1 VAPNETVDA
10 LQRRGVRVVVCM
22 NTVASAT
29 KKLSAAGFG
38 SPDAAREAILKGIVS
53 EVIIVPAMLVA
64 LTQQQEKGVAYIKA
78 A

>member
-1 VAPNETVDA
+1 
-10 LQRRGVRVVVCM
+10 M
-22 NTVASAT
+22 NTIASAT

-38 SPDAAREAILKGIVS
+38 TPDVVREAILKGIAP

-64 LTQQQEKGVAYIKA
+64 LTQLQEKGIAYIKA